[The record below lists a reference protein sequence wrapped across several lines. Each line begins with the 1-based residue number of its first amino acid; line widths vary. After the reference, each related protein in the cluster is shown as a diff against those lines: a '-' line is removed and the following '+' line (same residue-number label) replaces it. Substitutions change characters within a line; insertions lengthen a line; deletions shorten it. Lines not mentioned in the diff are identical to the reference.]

1 MPEWFMLTMMIIDLG
16 SEDKD
21 EFDEDNEDNLA
32 IFEEADV
39 AEALLED
46 DGRAA
51 HDKAVLKT
59 IRGKAI
65 AMMAVKGVVISAAE
79 NVRALQLF
87 PKV

>member
-1 MPEWFMLTMMIIDLG
+1 MVHVDDEVIIDLG
-16 SEDKD
+16 SEDED
-21 EFDEDNEDNLA
+21 ELDEDDEDNLA

-39 AEALLED
+39 AEVLLED

-59 IRGKAI
+59 ICGKAI
-65 AMMAVKGVVISAAE
+65 AMMAAKGVVISAAE